1 MNKIGRAHVIGS
13 RESESSRWTL
23 YVDEA
28 IPNPIQQA
36 KNVCGVGS
44 AHNSL
49 HNLSVCLVLS
59 GMCSSFSQTV
69 QAYSIAR
76 FEKHVFLLHAT
87 RGSISLECFSYI
99 P

>member
-1 MNKIGRAHVIGS
+1 MWMRQFQTQSNK
-13 RESESSRWTL
+13 L
-23 YVDEA
+23 KMYVEL
-28 IPNPIQQA
+28 
-36 KNVCGVGS
+36 GS